1 MKCSEIHVLLAGLV
15 DGELSADERGAVE
28 THLASCGACQKLVEG
43 QRQAAAAYAKYPV
56 EEPTE
61 PEWQAAWRK
70 VGSRLPTG
78 AKRISLESLS
88 EVDFSGDFLH
98 DVEEAPAARP
108 AAQAG
113 AAWPGEKTK
122 TGQAVRLDMDREEPI
137 FKPTRMRR
145 SRRLALA
152 HLAGPAVA
160 ALILLL
166 VWLSVKPVI
175 HTSQLASAW
184 QMELEVGS
192 GRNPPVVM
200 MLRSSDGENI
210 PLVWVTE
217 TSSGVT
223 DEDSQEAVP

>member
-1 MKCSEIHVLLAGLV
+1 MKCSDIHILLAGWV
-15 DGELSADERGAVE
+15 DGELAAEERAAVE
-28 THLASCGACQKLVEG
+28 AHLAGCDACRRLAEG
-43 QRQAAAAYAKYPV
+43 QRQAAEAYARYPV
-56 EEPTE
+56 AEPTE
-61 PEWQAAWRK
+61 PEWQAVWRK

-88 EVDFSGDFLH
+88 EMDFSGDFLP
-98 DVEEAPAARP
+98 DAEEEAAARP
-108 AAQAG
+108 AAQA
-113 AAWPGEKTK
+113 ARPAPSPGP
-122 TGQAVRLDMDREEPI
+122 AVRLDMNHEEPL

-166 VWLSVKPVI
+166 IWLSVKPVI
-175 HTSQLASAW
+175 HTSQLASAG
-184 QMELEVGS
+184 QMELEVGAGS
-192 GRNPPVVM
+192 NPPVVM

-217 TSSGVT
+217 ASAGVAG
-223 DEDSQEAVP
+223 EDSQEVVQ

>member
-1 MKCSEIHVLLAGLV
+1 MRCPDIERLILETR
-15 DGELSADERGAVE
+15 ELTAAERAAVE
-28 THLASCGACQKLVEG
+28 AHLAECDACRKLAEG
-43 QRQAAAAYAKYPV
+43 QRQAAAAYARYPV

-61 PEWQAAWRK
+61 PQWQAVWRK

-88 EVDFSGDFLH
+88 EMDFTGEFFP
-98 DVEEAPAARP
+98 DVEETPAARP
-108 AAQAG
+108 AAQPG
-113 AAWPGEKTK
+113 AARPAQSS
-122 TGQAVRLDMDREEPI
+122 GQPVRLDMDREEPL

-152 HLAGPAVA
+152 HLTGPAVA

-166 VWLSVKPVI
+166 VWLSVQPVI
-175 HTSQLASAW
+175 HTSQLASVG
-184 QMELEVGS
+184 QMELEIGAGS
-192 GRNPPVVM
+192 NPPVVM

-217 TSSGVT
+217 ASKGVT
-223 DEDSQEAVP
+223 DEGSQEAVP

>member
-1 MKCSEIHVLLAGLV
+1 MTKCSDIHILLAGLV
-15 DGELSADERGAVE
+15 DGELAAEERAAVE
-28 THLASCGACQKLVEG
+28 AHLAACGACRKLAEG
-43 QRQAAAAYAKYPV
+43 QRQAAASYAQYPV

-70 VGSRLPTG
+70 IGSRLPTG

-98 DVEEAPAARP
+98 DVEEAPVARP
-108 AAQAG
+108 AAQPG
-113 AAWPGEKTK
+113 AAWPAK
-122 TGQAVRLDMDREEPI
+122 TGQTVRLDMDREEPL

-145 SRRLALA
+145 SRRLAFA

-175 HTSQLASAW
+175 HTSQLANAA
-184 QMELEVGS
+184 QMELEIGAGS
-192 GRNPPVVM
+192 NPPVVM
-200 MLRSSDGENI
+200 MLRSSDGEDI

-223 DEDSQEAVP
+223 DEESQEAVP

>member
-1 MKCSEIHVLLAGLV
+1 MKCSDIHILLAGLV
-15 DGELSADERGAVE
+15 DGELTAEERAAVE
-28 THLASCGACQKLVEG
+28 AHVAKCGACRKLAKS
-43 QRQAAAAYAKYPV
+43 QREAAAAYAKYPV
-56 EEPTE
+56 EKLTE
-61 PEWQAAWRK
+61 QEWQAVWRK

-78 AKRISLESLS
+78 AKRVSLESLR
-88 EVDFSGDFLH
+88 EMDFAGEFLP

-108 AAQAG
+108 AVQPG
-113 AAWPGEKTK
+113 GAWPAQF
-122 TGQAVRLDMDREEPI
+122 TGQPVRLDMDNEEPL

-175 HTSQLASAW
+175 HTSQLASVG
-184 QMELEVGS
+184 QMELEVGAGS
-192 GRNPPVVM
+192 NPPVVM

-217 TSSGVT
+217 KNEGAA
-223 DEDSQEAVP
+223 DEGSQEVGP

>member
-1 MKCSEIHVLLAGLV
+1 MTKCTDIHILLAGLV
-15 DGELSADERGAVE
+15 DGELTADERGAVE
-28 THLASCGACQKLVEG
+28 AHLAKCISCRKLAEG
-43 QRQAAAAYAKYPV
+43 QRQAAAAFATYPV
-56 EEPTE
+56 TEPTE
-61 PEWQAAWRK
+61 TDWQAAWRK
-70 VGSRLPTG
+70 VGSRLPAG

-98 DVEEAPAARP
+98 DGEEEPAARP
-108 AAQAG
+108 AAQPG
-113 AAWPGEKTK
+113 AAWPARSE
-122 TGQAVRLDMDREEPI
+122 QSVRLDMDREEPL

-175 HTSQLASAW
+175 HTSQLASAA
-184 QMELEVGS
+184 QMELEVGAGS
-192 GRNPPVVM
+192 NPPVVM

-217 TSSGVT
+217 SSSGVT
-223 DEDSQEAVP
+223 DEDGQEAVQ

>member
-1 MKCSEIHVLLAGLV
+1 MKCTDIHILLAGLV
-15 DGELSADERGAVE
+15 DGELGAEERAAVE
-28 THLASCGACQKLVEG
+28 AHLAKCGACRKLADG
-43 QRQAAAAYAKYPV
+43 QRQAAAAYARYPV
-56 EEPTE
+56 AEPTE
-61 PEWQAAWRK
+61 PQWQAVWRK
-70 VGSRLPTG
+70 VGSRLPTR

-88 EVDFSGDFLH
+88 EMDFAGEFLP

-108 AAQAG
+108 STQPG
-113 AAWPGEKTK
+113 AAWPAQSP
-122 TGQAVRLDMDREEPI
+122 GQPVRLDMDREEPL

-166 VWLSVKPVI
+166 IWLSVQPVI
-175 HTSQLASAW
+175 HTSQLASVG
-184 QMELEVGS
+184 QMELEVGAGS
-192 GRNPPVVM
+192 NPPVVM

-217 TSSGVT
+217 TSEGVT
-223 DEDSQEAVP
+223 DEDGQEVMP